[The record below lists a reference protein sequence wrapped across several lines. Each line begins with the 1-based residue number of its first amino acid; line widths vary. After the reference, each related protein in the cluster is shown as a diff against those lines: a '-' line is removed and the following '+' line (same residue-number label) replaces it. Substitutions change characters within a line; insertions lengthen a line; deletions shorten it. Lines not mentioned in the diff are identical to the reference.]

1 MESTSIH
8 INNPVEFRRE
18 ALAWANQFPIFAF
31 YDSNGYGER
40 LQHYDWIL
48 AVDSLKTLALNNATG
63 AFDLLEDFKNRQ
75 NNSWLFGFLSYD
87 LKNDVEDLSS
97 QHPNRLQSPEL
108 LFFEPRFLF
117 RMSGNKLT
125 INRSFL
131 EATAL

>member
-48 AVDSLKTLALNNATG
+48 AVDSLKTL
-63 AFDLLEDFKNRQ
+63 
-75 NNSWLFGFLSYD
+75 
-87 LKNDVEDLSS
+87 
-97 QHPNRLQSPEL
+97 P
-108 LFFEPRFLF
+108 
-117 RMSGNKLT
+117 
-125 INRSFL
+125 
-131 EATAL
+131 

>member
-48 AVDSLKTLALNNATG
+48 AVDSLKTLAINKCFIQMASDV
-63 AFDLLEDFKNRQ
+63 ASSLLRLYIYLILRSCLV
-75 NNSWLFGFLSYD
+75 NSETSL
-87 LKNDVEDLSS
+87 
-97 QHPNRLQSPEL
+97 
-108 LFFEPRFLF
+108 
-117 RMSGNKLT
+117 
-125 INRSFL
+125 
-131 EATAL
+131 

>member
-48 AVDSLKTLALNNATG
+48 AVDSLKTLALHNATG
-63 AFDLLEDFKNRQ
+63 AFDLLEDFKHRHE
-75 NNSWLFGFLSYD
+75 NSWLLVFFYD

-97 QHPNRLQSPEL
+97 QHPNPLQSQSS
-108 LFFEPRFLF
+108 FFRTEISLSNVRQQT
-117 RMSGNKLT
+117 ND
-125 INRSFL
+125 
-131 EATAL
+131 